1 MVLQFS
7 GVNAVIFNAVEIF
20 SSAGSNIN
28 EYVENILLNVTQV
41 SKGLLK
47 YVLDIHDVISQRP
60 VDNFWARILPK
71 ITSSSLIHISSG
83 NLPSD
88 GSTEMSANLE
98 VYSPLRSL

>member
-1 MVLQFS
+1 MLPMVLSKAKIRCVHIHLICQCVVLQFS

-47 YVLDIHDVISQRP
+47 YVLEIHNVISQRP
-60 VDNFWARILPK
+60 VAQSQVLKD
-71 ITSSSLIHISSG
+71 
-83 NLPSD
+83 
-88 GSTEMSANLE
+88 
-98 VYSPLRSL
+98 V

>member
-60 VDNFWARILPK
+60 VVDNVGAKILSKEKTCIWYRIFFITTLQLNPK
-71 ITSSSLIHISSG
+71 
-83 NLPSD
+83 
-88 GSTEMSANLE
+88 
-98 VYSPLRSL
+98 